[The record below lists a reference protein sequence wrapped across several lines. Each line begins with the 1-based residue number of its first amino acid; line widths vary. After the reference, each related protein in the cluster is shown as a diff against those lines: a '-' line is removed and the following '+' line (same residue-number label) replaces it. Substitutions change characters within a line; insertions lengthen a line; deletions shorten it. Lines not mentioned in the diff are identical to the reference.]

1 MEFEDPRFALSAIL
15 RVATPGIIRR
25 IVEEAARSS
34 GATPDDVRAYERFIT
49 EMTPA
54 VLDAVAAN
62 DEVRLRTFMSLA
74 DTQVSNIKPVPPVAR
89 VGLLEIGI
97 RLGHTEVTAA
107 VKGRS
112 DATRIEQEF
121 EILVSQL
128 RGAAL
133 AFSGPSDRRRNGR

>member
-15 RVATPGIIRR
+15 RAATPSMIRQ

-34 GATPDDVRAYERFIT
+34 GATPDDVRAYERVLHDKIPT
-49 EMTPA
+49 

-62 DEVRLRTFMSLA
+62 DEVRLRTFMALRE
-74 DTQVSNIKPVPPVAR
+74 TQTSGIRPVPPVAR

-97 RLGHTEVTAA
+97 RLGSAEVTNA
-107 VKGRS
+107 VKGRA
-112 DATRIEQEF
+112 DAARIEQEF
-121 EILVSQL
+121 ETLISQL

-133 AFSGPSDRRRNGR
+133 AFSGQFDRRRNGR